1 MRSQALGAPIQL
13 DHDAPDAATLDKRNG
28 RNFDLHMRS
37 VERVIRAMADRLD
50 TPMSNAEM
58 AQIACFSPCH
68 FNRVFHKITG
78 IPPIQFHY
86 ALRLVRAKHLLI
98 ETDQCITDICLEV
111 GYNSLGTF
119 ITRFNELVGL
129 SPNAFRRFAR
139 QIASMR
145 VADLHPAIY
154 AMCEPPRGPNAITGR
169 VERGEPIEGLVFT
182 ALFPRSIPEG
192 APAACALTRAL
203 GPYGLSMP
211 GDGEWF
217 AFSVAVP
224 WTATGVQLLTLDGLP
239 HGRSGPI
246 RVAAGHWA
254 GDSTIVLKTP
264 SVLDPPIL
272 AAIPLLVA
280 RLQQERRVPVDLLR
294 RAVSLQPSLAV

>member
-1 MRSQALGAPIQL
+1 MRSQARSLPIQL
-13 DHDAPDAATLDKRNG
+13 DHAADAAAFEKRNG

-37 VERVIRAMADRLD
+37 VERVVRTMADRLD

-58 AQIACFSPCH
+58 ADIACFSPCH

-154 AMCEPPRGPNAITGR
+154 AMCEPPRGPDAITGA
-169 VERGEPIEGLVFT
+169 VEHAETTEGLVFT
-182 ALFPRSIPEG
+182 ALFPRGIPEG
-192 APAACALTRAL
+192 VPAACALTRSL
-203 GPYGLSMP
+203 GAYRLSLP
-211 GDGEWF
+211 DNGEWY

-246 RVAAGHWA
+246 SVQAGRWS

-264 SVLDPPIL
+264 TVLDPPIL

-280 RLQQERRVPVDLLR
+280 RLQQERRSPVDLLR
-294 RAVSLQPSLAV
+294 RADSLQPVLAG